1 LDAFQQSSFLEED
14 MGFKRTITRDLVV
27 SIIIV
32 VVLISAVVVMLNY
45 RIMSEKAR
53 TELETTADEYLAYLV
68 SSLELPIWSIDHA
81 AVLSIAES
89 YGKNEQVAKLKI
101 NVTFNNATIFDLN
114 KGATKDLVIRNGF
127 IRHEGQIIGEVLL
140 GLTPEFYRRTRQQLL
155 VTSVM
160 TTILISVALTG
171 LTLLFFR
178 LFLKRPFDNLI
189 QGIEEI
195 SEGHYDYRFSQVRHG
210 EIQSI
215 IHKFVSM
222 ADRIKQREKSLQES
236 ESRFRSLV
244 DQAADAFF
252 LSTVDGRII
261 DVNRQACE
269 SLGYSRSELLNL
281 RLTDIDATND
291 PGAYETIADRDG
303 AAPGHLTMVS
313 NHRRKDNSLFPVEIR
328 AGFLELG
335 HKQVILSLA
344 RDVTERKHAEDE
356 MRRLRN
362 LLGNIVNS
370 MPSVLVGIDAAGNVT
385 QWNQQAEEATGVA
398 AAEALG
404 RNLRDVFA
412 ILAGE
417 MQNVKKAIAERR
429 PQITEKVVMEI
440 NEKTRY
446 ADITVYPLV
455 ADGIEGAVIRMDD
468 VSERVRI
475 EEMIIQSEKM
485 MSVGGLAAGMAH
497 EINNPLGV
505 ILQSSQNI
513 HRRLAPGLA
522 ANQLIAQQCGIE
534 LDAIIRYCEERNI
547 LKYIDGIH
555 KAGARASKIVANMLN
570 FSRRS
575 ESTLT
580 YADPNRL
587 IDATIDLASNDYDL
601 KKKYDFRHITIDRDY
616 APNLPRIP
624 VAITEIEQVV
634 LNLLKNAA
642 QAMAGKDVKAQR
654 IAVKTRLDP
663 GFVRIELSDN
673 GGGMDEGTR
682 KRAFEPFFTTKKLG
696 EGTGLGLSVSYFI
709 ITNNHKGAMSVES
722 SPGKGSHFVI
732 RLPIEV

>member
-1 LDAFQQSSFLEED
+1 MAS
-14 MGFKRTITRDLVV
+14 KRTITRDLVV
-27 SIIIV
+27 SIIGV
-32 VVLISAVVVMLNY
+32 VVLISAIVVMLNY

-53 TELETTADEYLAYLV
+53 VELETTADEYLAYLV

-101 NVTFNNATIFDLN
+101 SVSFNNATIFDLG
-114 KGATKDLVIRNGF
+114 KGETRDLIIRNGF
-127 IRHEGQIIGEVLL
+127 IRHEGQIIGEVTL
-140 GLTPEFYRRTRQQLL
+140 GLTPKFYRRTIQQLL
-155 VTSVM
+155 VTSVI
-160 TTILISVALTG
+160 TTVLISMALTG

-178 LFLKRPFDNLI
+178 TFLKRPFDNLI

-195 SEGHYDYRFSQVRHG
+195 SEGNYDYRFSQVRHG

-215 IHKFVSM
+215 IYKFVSM
-222 ADRIKQREKSLQES
+222 ADRIKKREKSLQES

-269 SLGYSRSELLNL
+269 SLGYSREELLTM
-281 RLTDIDATND
+281 RLADIEASADT
-291 PGAYETIADRDG
+291 GADEAIVGRDG
-303 AAPGHLTMVS
+303 LSTGHLTMVS
-313 NHRRKDNSLFPVEIR
+313 SHRRKDSSLFPVEIR
-328 AGFLELG
+328 AGLLDIG
-335 HKQVILSLA
+335 RKRVILSLA
-344 RDVTERKHAEDE
+344 RDVTERKVAEDE

-385 QWNQQAEEATGVA
+385 QWNQQAEDVTGVHA
-398 AAEALG
+398 AAALG
-404 RNLRDVFA
+404 QNLRDVFA
-412 ILAGE
+412 VLAGE
-417 MQNVKKAIAERR
+417 MENVKKAITERR

-468 VSERVRI
+468 VTERVRI
-475 EEMIIQSEKM
+475 EEMMIQSEKM

-513 HRRLAPGLA
+513 HRRLAADLT
-522 ANQLIAQQCGIE
+522 ANQRTAERCGAG
-534 LDAIIRYCEERNI
+534 LDVIIRYCEERKI

-555 KAGARASKIVANMLN
+555 EAGARASKIVANMLN

-580 YADPNRL
+580 YADLNNL
-587 IDATIDLASNDYDL
+587 IDATIELASNDYDL
-601 KKKYDFRHITIDRDY
+601 KKKYDFRHITIERDY
-616 APNLPRIP
+616 APDLPRIP
-624 VAITEIEQVV
+624 VAVTEIEQVV

-642 QAMAGKDVKAQR
+642 QAMAGKEVASQR
-654 IAVKTRLDP
+654 INVKTRRDP
-663 GFVRIELSDN
+663 GFVRIELRDN
-673 GGGMDEGTR
+673 GTGMDEGTR
-682 KRAFEPFFTTKKLG
+682 KRVFEPFFTTKKLG

-722 SPGKGSHFVI
+722 SPDKGSHFFI
-732 RLPIEV
+732 RLPIGV